1 MFQGASEM
9 PSISFLTMDSLQD
22 FVAYDHLVVDLLRRS
37 GVHVDEVS
45 WRNPDVCWD
54 DYRLVVIRSPWDY
67 QSAPYQFLQVLEHI
81 DRSSAILLNSLE
93 IVRWNLRKLYLQV
106 LADAGSTIVPTLWLT
121 SPSVQD
127 LRDLFSRLDVGEL
140 VVKPVIG
147 ANADNAFRLTATASE
162 AELWRAASAFQGNIA
177 LAQPFIRSVV
187 ERGEYSLIFFDG
199 QYSHAVLKTPKR
211 GDFRVQEEHGAT
223 IQPVTPSQDLVEF
236 AEHCHKAIPDATLYS
251 RVDLVLLENQQPAIM
266 ELELIEPS
274 LYLPFDEQAA
284 ERFARAICR
293 RL

>member
-1 MFQGASEM
+1 MQR
-9 PSISFLTMDSLQD
+9 ISFLTMDSLQD
-22 FVAYDHLVVDLLRRS
+22 FVAYDHLVVDLLRRA
-37 GVHVDEVS
+37 GVHVHEVS

-67 QSAPYQFLQVLEHI
+67 QQAPFKFLEVLEHI
-81 DRSSAILLNSLE
+81 HRSSATLLNSLE
-93 IVRWNLRKLYLQV
+93 IVRWNLHKLYLQ
-106 LADAGSTIVPTLWLT
+106 AIEAEGSAIVPTLWLT
-121 SPSVQD
+121 SPGVQE
-127 LRDLFSRLDVGEL
+127 LRDLFSRLNVSEL

-162 AELWRAASAFQGNIA
+162 TELLRAASAFQGSIA

-199 QYSHAVLKTPKR
+199 QFSHAVLKTPKA

-223 IQPVTPSQDLVEF
+223 ILPVTPSQELVEF
-236 AEHCHKAIPDATLYS
+236 AEQCHKAIPDATLYS
-251 RVDLVLLENQQPAIM
+251 RVDLALLENQQPAVM

-274 LYLPFDEQAA
+274 LYLAFDELAA

>member
-1 MFQGASEM
+1 MQR
-9 PSISFLTMDSLQD
+9 ICFLTMDSLQD
-22 FVAYDHLVVDLLRRS
+22 FVAYDHLVVELLHRA

-45 WRNPDVCWD
+45 WRKPDVCWD

-67 QSAPYQFLQVLEHI
+67 QSAPYQFLNVLEQI

-93 IVRWNLRKLYLQV
+93 IVRWNLRKLYLQ
-106 LADAGSTIVPTLWLT
+106 AIEAEGSAIVPTLWLT
-121 SPSVQD
+121 SPGVQE
-127 LRDLFSRLDVGEL
+127 LRDLFSRLNVSEL

-162 AELWRAASAFQGNIA
+162 TELLCAASAFQGSIA

-199 QYSHAVLKTPKR
+199 QFSHAVLKTPKA

-236 AEHCHKAIPDATLYS
+236 ARHCHKAIPDATLYS
-251 RVDLVLLENQQPAIM
+251 RVDLVLLENQQPAVM

-274 LYLPFDEQAA
+274 LYLAFDELAA